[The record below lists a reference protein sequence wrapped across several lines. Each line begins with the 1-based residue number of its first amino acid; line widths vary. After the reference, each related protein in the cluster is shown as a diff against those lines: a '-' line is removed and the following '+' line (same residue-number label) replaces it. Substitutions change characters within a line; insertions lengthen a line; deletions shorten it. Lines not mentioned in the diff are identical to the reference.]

1 MKKILKKATV
11 AEKTKII
18 SSNLLTFPKITQNL
32 FFFVFSCLHDVLSNG
47 SGLRFIGFCL
57 IFYGMFNQNDRKC
70 LLLDYYKL

>member
-32 FFFVFSCLHDVLSNG
+32 FFLFLAAYMMYFQMDQDYDLLVFVSSFMV
-47 SGLRFIGFCL
+47 CL
-57 IFYGMFNQNDRKC
+57 IKMTENAC
-70 LLLDYYKL
+70 S